1 MKNWRH
7 YKEKLLANWGLKLA
21 SFFIAFALWF
31 VVIIIDDPV
40 DAKTFTNIQVKLV
53 NTELITDNN
62 MVYEILEDSA
72 IVKKVTFDA
81 PKSVRDVIEAA
92 DIIAE
97 ADFENLTATDT
108 VAITY
113 SCPKY
118 ASVSNISGNVSSVK
132 LNIEDKATKWVNIEY
147 NVVGD
152 VEEGF
157 LIGDIELDQ
166 NRLEIVGPAS
176 KVSEIN
182 KAVIDV
188 DVAGISADISTRADI
203 HYQNLSGEKLAYD
216 SVASNVES
224 VRVTVDVD
232 ATKAVPVKVTTM
244 GVPAEGYMAT
254 GEITMNPQTVLIA
267 GDESLLKGISAIT
280 VAEEEVNVTGAIG
293 NFEQIVDITK
303 YLPQGTYLADDSFN
317 GLVDVVVS
325 IEQITSKEF
334 SLTAEDIAVE
344 GVADGMVVEITQE
357 DEIILTLLGLS
368 ADLQPIEKNNLHAR
382 LDVAKYMAEQNLE
395 TLPKGTYPM
404 TLLIDVP
411 EGVAQLEAVN
421 VIVTVSPTAEGQ

>member
-1 MKNWRH
+1 MKNWRYH
-7 YKEKLLANWGLKLA
+7 KEKLLSNWGLKLA
-21 SFFIAFALWF
+21 SLSIAFTLWF

-72 IVKKVTFDA
+72 VVKKITFDA
-81 PKSVRDVIEAA
+81 PKSVRDVIEPT
-92 DIIAE
+92 DIVAE

-118 ASVSNISGNVSSVK
+118 ASVSNISGNVANVK

-147 NVVGD
+147 NLVGD

-157 LIGDIELDQ
+157 LIGDIQLDQ

-176 KVSEIN
+176 KVSEIY
-182 KAVIDV
+182 KAVIDIN
-188 DVAGISADISTRADI
+188 VAGIAADVSTRADV
-203 HYQNLSGEKLAYD
+203 HYENLSGETLAYD
-216 SVASNVES
+216 SVTSNVET
-224 VRVTVDVD
+224 VRVSVDVD
-232 ATKAVPVKVTTM
+232 ATKEVPLKVLTM

-254 GEITMNPQTVLIA
+254 GEIVTNPETIRIA
-267 GDESLLKGISAIT
+267 GDESLLKGIGSIT
-280 VAEEEVNVTGAIG
+280 IAEEEVNITGAIG
-293 NFEQIVDITK
+293 MFEQLVDITK
-303 YLPQGTYLADDSFN
+303 YLPEGTYLADERAT
-317 GLVDVVVS
+317 GLVDVMVS

-334 SLTAEDIAVE
+334 VLAPEDITVR
-344 GVADGMVVEITQE
+344 GIPQDVTVQVSQE
-357 DEIILTLLGLS
+357 DEIYVTVLGLS
-368 ADLQPIEKNNLHAR
+368 TKLQTLEKNNLHAR

-395 TLPKGTYPM
+395 TLPKGTYTM
-404 TLLIDVP
+404 ELLVDVP
-411 EGVAQLEAVN
+411 DGVTQLETVN
-421 VIVTVSPTAEGQ
+421 VIVTVSEANQ

>member
-1 MKNWRH
+1 MKNWRYH
-7 YKEKLLANWGLKLA
+7 KEKLLSNWGLKLA
-21 SFFIAFALWF
+21 SLSIAFTLWF

-72 IVKKVTFDA
+72 VVKKITFDA
-81 PKSVRDVIEAA
+81 PKSVRDVIEPT
-92 DIIAE
+92 DIVAE

-118 ASVSNISGNVSSVK
+118 ASVSNISGNVANVK
-132 LNIEDKATKWVNIEY
+132 LSIEDKATKWVNIEY
-147 NVVGD
+147 NLVGE

-157 LIGDIELDQ
+157 LIGGIQLDQ
-166 NRLEIVGPAS
+166 NRLEVVGPAS
-176 KVSEIN
+176 KVNEIN

-188 DVAGISADISTRADI
+188 DVAGIASDVSTRAGV
-203 HYQNLSGEKLAYD
+203 HYENLAGEVLAYD
-216 SVASNVES
+216 SVTSNVEN

-232 ATKAVPVKVTTM
+232 ATKAVPIKVLTM

-254 GEITMNPQTVLIA
+254 GEIVTNPQTIQIA
-267 GDESLLKGISAIT
+267 GDESLLKGIGSIT
-280 VAEEEVNVTGAIG
+280 IAEEEVNLTGAIG
-293 NFEQIVDITK
+293 QFEQLVDITK
-303 YLPQGTYLADDSFN
+303 YLPEGTYLADERAN
-317 GLVDVVVS
+317 GLVNVVVS

-334 SLTAEDIAVE
+334 VLTPEDITIRGVPENMTVE
-344 GVADGMVVEITQE
+344 VSQE
-357 DEIILTLLGLS
+357 DEIYLTVLGLS
-368 ADLQPIEKNNLHAR
+368 TKLQTVEKNNLHAR

-395 TLPKGTYPM
+395 TLPKGTYTM
-404 TLLIDVP
+404 ELIVDSP
-411 EGVAQLEAVN
+411 EGVTQLETVN
-421 VIVTVSPTAEGQ
+421 VIVTVSSSVANQ

>member
-7 YKEKLLANWGLKLA
+7 HKEKLLANWGLKLA

-81 PKSVRDVIEAA
+81 PKSVRDVIEAT

-118 ASVSNISGNVSSVK
+118 ASVSNISGNVSNVK
-132 LNIEDKATKWVNIEY
+132 LSIEDKATKWVNIEY

-152 VEEGF
+152 VAEGF
-157 LIGDIELDQ
+157 LIGDIGLDQ
-166 NRLEIVGPAS
+166 NRLEIEGPAS
-176 KVSEIN
+176 KVSEVN

-216 SVASNVES
+216 SLTSNVES

-244 GVPAEGYMAT
+244 GVPAEGYMTT
-254 GEITMNPQTVLIA
+254 GEIAMTPQTILIA
-267 GDESLLKGISAIT
+267 GDESLLKGINAIT

-317 GLVDVVVS
+317 GLVDVIVS

-334 SLTAEDIAVE
+334 TLLPEDIVVE
-344 GVADGMVVEITQE
+344 GTVDGMTVEITQE
-357 DEIILTLLGLS
+357 EEIILTLLGLS

-382 LDVAKYMAEQNLE
+382 LDVAKYMAEQDLE
-395 TLPKGTYPM
+395 TLSKGTYPM
-404 TLLIDVP
+404 ELLIDVP
-411 EGVAQLEAVN
+411 QGVAQLEAVN
-421 VIVTVSPTAEGQ
+421 VIVTVSPTVEGQ